1 MTAAAPAP
9 APSKYLRPIRKGE
22 YDIANVSIIG
32 YDPTDGRA
40 YEDCHAE
47 WQREFDRVR
56 AARET
61 TPRWNL
67 AAKLRLR
74 FQVAA
79 LSTHL
84 GMS

>member
-1 MTAAAPAP
+1 MTTAAPAP

-67 AAKLRLR
+67 AARLRLR